1 MKRLAIILTALLAV
15 ALATGAPALAAKK
28 PKKKAPVMYQVYAEV
43 QPLSGGSCQAG
54 GWTVN
59 HMVRYAKSHTS
70 TAVVSCKATVIG
82 RYRAGQY
89 ARACLAVQPN
99 AELMGK
105 ECRTQRVGKGMKP
118 FTFILNV
125 KPAPASSGTTTGGTG
140 TGTGGNSASQAAAQG
155 ADNKAETNQAQGCK
169 SGDNS
174 ACSNNAN
181 ANTNQ
186 QNQQQQTQVTTQVV
200 VNVPA
205 APAPPPNQA
214 PTCRIMSQSHTAN
227 KGGQLT
233 FNATGSDPENNLIT
247 YQWSVSGAS
256 HTASDPNAS
265 SVRVTFLAAGTV
277 TVSLRASDGHST
289 VDCGSITVTVVDQPM
304 PK

>member
-155 ADNKAETNQAQGCK
+155 ADNKAETNQ
-169 SGDNS
+169 
-174 ACSNNAN
+174 
-181 ANTNQ
+181 